1 MPDSETSLSAVFE
14 EESIKSFG
22 KCLRYALWRDE
33 DYASLIEFE
42 NAETPLQFAEAVR
55 KFLRR
60 YRSGSFMDQ
69 ALRTR
74 ASELRKQNRWDEL
87 RRALRQHEIGPR
99 PTEGHLE
106 RLTQLANDSQ
116 GVRLVRAAII
126 SYGLTKR
133 DPRKE
138 VEEMEK
144 ES

>member
-1 MPDSETSLSAVFE
+1 MSNSEISLASVFA

-22 KCLRYALWRDE
+22 KCLRYALWRDD

-60 YRSGSFMDQ
+60 YRSGGFMDE
-69 ALRTR
+69 ALRTQ
-74 ASELRKQNRWDEL
+74 ASEMRKHNRWDEL
-87 RRALRQHEIGPR
+87 RRTLRQNEIGPR
-99 PTEGHLE
+99 PTEGNLE
-106 RLTQLANDSQ
+106 RLTQLANNAQ

-133 DPRKE
+133 DPHKELEE
-138 VEEMEK
+138 VERG
-144 ES
+144 S